1 MIRIT
6 SFPERKSTIHNLKI
20 PAPLL
25 MMGSGAAMA
34 SDAPLWPCHCAI
46 SPDVRQAAFICK
58 GDIHTVPV
66 GGGRAVQFASHPA
79 YNSGPVWS
87 PDSKRIACTSDR
99 LGGMV
104 VLIVPAERA
113 AGRPG

>member
-87 PDSKRIACTSDR
+87 PDSKRIACASDR
-99 LGGMV
+99 LGAW
-104 VLIVPAERA
+104 LY
-113 AGRPG
+113 